1 MWLQS
6 CSLVSAILKMMV
18 WNSVGE
24 RGLKPGDS
32 RLRPHVQGNITGFL
46 C

>member
-6 CSLVSAILKMMV
+6 CSLVSVILKMMMV

-24 RGLKPGDS
+24 TRSEAGEVCTTQD
-32 RLRPHVQGNITGFL
+32 NITGFL